1 MRTLRNSLWPRSGRR
16 ANLRRWLIASGVTLI
31 CFSALFFRASTHAQS
46 RTSKRARQTSTE
58 REKKGRTATLL
69 RRHENEPLQEDV
81 EGRENWFWFQRMYPF
96 NDLPDDARRKAW
108 DARPIDKGP
117 RTEAVTWQA
126 IGPVS
131 TSSAFVS
138 NWGTTSGRV
147 SAIAIA
153 PNNPQ
158 LLLIGSPTGGL
169 WRSTDGGVNFVPV
182 ADNLTDVSI
191 GSIAFAP
198 SNPQIVY
205 AGAGD
210 GVNRTYFGAGVLK
223 STDGGQ
229 TWARISDST
238 LPTFSVVR
246 QVAVDPNDPNTVYAV
261 QYNRINT
268 TTNSTLASGFF
279 RSTNGGVS
287 WTRTLAGLFRNMAIE
302 PGQPQNLFLAA
313 RRVDPTNA
321 ATPPGIYRSANG
333 GQTWSLVYTAP
344 TQTTSDIRVAVTP
357 ADAQRVYVY
366 HGGANGGALQLRVEV
381 SNDGGNTWSD
391 RGARTDIDR
400 EQFNY
405 NTYIFVS
412 PADANTIYVGSR
424 DTFKSTNGGTS
435 FTNIMGNFAAPTF
448 VDYTPDLS
456 TTHPDQQTVAFAP
469 NDANTVYFGNDG
481 GLFKSSDGGTTLQS
495 LNGTL
500 SLTQF
505 VGYAVDPTDA
515 SRTYG
520 GTQDNGSQR
529 RQAGTSQW
537 REVDGGDGGNF
548 VVDQLT
554 PSTVFS
560 TYIYGS
566 ITRFTNFGATRDQG
580 VGNNAKFGEPPDDQN
595 PRISFYPPFVGNG
608 VDSKLYLGTWR
619 LFISTNRGNSWNAP
633 AGMTDLTNGDPDVL
647 SAIGVAR
654 SNTNTIYVGS
664 SGGNLQVST
673 NEGASW
679 TDISAGLPNRSITG
693 ITVSRT
699 DPATAFVTV
708 SGFGSGH
715 VFKTVNTGGA
725 WTDISGNL
733 PNIPTNCL
741 LVDPQ
746 NANTIYVG
754 TDVGIFI
761 STTGGNTWA
770 SFNNGLPPVVVTK
783 LVASGNTIQAGTYG
797 RGGYQ
802 LNDVGTL
809 PTVQFNAA
817 NFTVSEGAGV
827 ATVTLTRTGTTT
839 SSSSV
844 AYATS
849 DIAGSQNCNVF
860 NGYASSR
867 CDYLT
872 SIGTVSFAA
881 NETSK
886 TLSIPIIDDSYFEG
900 NEFFTITLSNSS
912 GATLG
917 TTSTTTVTITDN
929 DSATGAN
936 PIDQAR
942 FFVTEHY
949 YDFLNRQP
957 DSSGLAFWI
966 NEIASCGSNQACI
979 ELKRINVSA
988 AYFLSTEF
996 QQTGYLV
1003 ERLYKTA
1010 YGDGSGASIL
1020 GGAHQLVVPVVRF
1033 SEFLPDTQQI
1043 GQRVV
1048 VGQTGWEAVLETSKQ
1063 SFTAQ
1068 FLQRSRFAAAFPTTM
1083 TPPQFVDKLNTNA
1096 GNVLSATD
1104 RATAIALFG
1113 GAADTSNATA
1123 RAQAL
1128 RQVAEN
1134 SNLVTNEFNRAFVL
1148 MQFFGYLRRDPNSG
1162 PDTDYTGYEFWLA
1175 KLNQFNGNFV
1185 NAEMVKAFI
1194 TSTEYRQR
1202 FGP

>member
-16 ANLRRWLIASGVTLI
+16 ANLRRWLIASGVTVI
-31 CFSALFFRASTHAQS
+31 CFSALFFKASTHAQS
-46 RTSKRARQTSTE
+46 HTSKRARQTSAD
-58 REKKGRTATLL
+58 REKKGRTAKLE
-69 RRHENEPLQEDV
+69 RRRENEPIQEDV
-81 EGRENWFWFQRMYPF
+81 ERRENWFWSQRMYPF
-96 NDLPDDARRKAW
+96 DDLPDDARRKAW
-108 DARPIDKGP
+108 DARPIDKGM
-117 RTEAVTWQA
+117 RAQALIWQP

-131 TSSAFVS
+131 TSSAYVS
-138 NWGTTSGRV
+138 QWGTTSGRV

-205 AGAGD
+205 AGSGD
-210 GVNRTYFGAGVLK
+210 AVNRAYFGAGVLK

-229 TWARISDST
+229 TWVRISDST
-238 LPTFSVVR
+238 LRTFGVVR
-246 QVAVDPNDPNTVYAV
+246 QVAVDPTNPDTVYAV
-261 QYNRINT
+261 QYNRIDTNT
-268 TTNSTLASGFF
+268 NQTFASGFF
-279 RSTNGGVS
+279 RSTNGGVT

-302 PGQPQNLFLAA
+302 PGQPQTLYLAA
-313 RRVDPTNA
+313 RRVDPANA
-321 ATPPGIYRSANG
+321 ATPPGIYRSTNG
-333 GQTWSLVYTAP
+333 GQNWDSVYAAP
-344 TQTTSDIRVAVTP
+344 FQSTSDIRVAVTP
-357 ADAQRVYVY
+357 ADAQKVYVY
-366 HGGANGGALQLRVEV
+366 EGGRNGGPLQLRVEV
-381 SNDGGNTWSD
+381 SNDGGGTWSN
-391 RGARTDIDR
+391 RGTRNDIDPG
-400 EQFNY
+400 QFNY

-424 DTFKSTNGGTS
+424 DTFKSTNGGQS
-435 FTNIMGNFAAPTF
+435 FTNIMGAFAAPSF
-448 VDYTPDLS
+448 ADYTPELS

-481 GLFKSSDGGTTLQS
+481 GLFKSTNGGTTLQS

-505 VGYAVDPTDA
+505 VGYAVDPTDP
-515 SRTYG
+515 SRSYG

-529 RQAGTSQW
+529 RQASTSQW

-548 VVDQLT
+548 VVDQQT

-560 TYIYGS
+560 TYIEGS
-566 ITRFTNFGATRDQG
+566 ITRLTNFGAARDSE
-580 VGNNAKFGEPPDDQN
+580 VGNNGIFGEPTN
-595 PRISFYPPFVGNG
+595 GPRISFYPPFTGNG
-608 VDSKLYLGTWR
+608 VDSKLYFGTWR

-654 SNTNTIYVGS
+654 SNINTIYVGS
-664 SGGNLQVST
+664 SGGAVQVST
-673 NEGASW
+673 NEGATW
-679 TDISAGLPNRSITG
+679 TDITAGLPNRSITG

-715 VFKTVNTGGA
+715 VFKTTNTGGA
-725 WTDISGNL
+725 WIDISGNL

-754 TDVGIFI
+754 TDIGVFI

-797 RGGYQ
+797 RGGFQ

-817 NFTVSEGAGV
+817 NFTVNEGAGV
-827 ATVTLTRTGTTT
+827 ATITLTRTGTTT
-839 SSSSV
+839 SNSSV

-886 TLSIPIIDDSYFEG
+886 TVSIPIIDDSYAEG

-917 TTSTTTVTITDN
+917 TISTATVTIIDN
-929 DSATGAN
+929 DSVTGPN
-936 PIDQAR
+936 PIDQAG

-957 DSSGLAFWI
+957 DAGGLAFWI
-966 NEIASCGSNQACI
+966 NELSSCGTNQACI

-988 AYFLSTEF
+988 SYFLSTEF

-1003 ERLYKTA
+1003 ERLYKSA
-1010 YGDGSGASIL
+1010 YGDASGASTL
-1020 GGAHQLVVPVVRF
+1020 GGAHQVVVPVARF
-1033 SEFLPDTQQI
+1033 GEFLPDTQQI
-1043 GQRVV
+1043 GQGVV
-1048 VGQTGWEAVLETSKQ
+1048 AGQTGWETVLENNKQ
-1063 SFTAQ
+1063 AFIAQ
-1068 FLQRSRFAAAFPTTM
+1068 FVQRSRFTTALPTTM
-1083 TPPQFVDKLNTNA
+1083 TPAEFVDQLNTNA
-1096 GNVLSATD
+1096 GSVLSSTD

-1113 GAADTSNATA
+1113 GATDTSNATA

-1134 SNLVTNEFNRAFVL
+1134 STLVTNEFNRAFVL
-1148 MQFFGYLRRDPNSG
+1148 MQFFGYLRRDPNTG
-1162 PDTDYTGYEFWLA
+1162 PDTDYTGYDFWLA

-1194 TSTEYRQR
+1194 TSVEYRTR

>member
-31 CFSALFFRASTHAQS
+31 CFSALFFKASTHAQS
-46 RTSKRARQTSTE
+46 HTSKRARQTSAD
-58 REKKGRTATLL
+58 REKKGRTAKLE
-69 RRHENEPLQEDV
+69 RRRENEPIQEDV
-81 EGRENWFWFQRMYPF
+81 ERRENWFWSQRMYPF
-96 NDLPDDARRKAW
+96 DDLPDDARRKAW
-108 DARPIDKGP
+108 DARPIDKGM
-117 RTEAVTWQA
+117 RAQALIWQP

-131 TSSAFVS
+131 TSSAYVS
-138 NWGTTSGRV
+138 QWGTTSGRV

-205 AGAGD
+205 AGSGD
-210 GVNRTYFGAGVLK
+210 AVNRAYFGAGVLK

-229 TWARISDST
+229 TWVRISDST
-238 LPTFSVVR
+238 LRTFGVVR
-246 QVAVDPNDPNTVYAV
+246 QVAVDPTNPDTVYAV
-261 QYNRINT
+261 QYDRIDTNT
-268 TTNSTLASGFF
+268 NQTFASGFF
-279 RSTNGGVS
+279 RSTNGGVT

-302 PGQPQNLFLAA
+302 PGQPQTLYLAA
-313 RRVDPTNA
+313 RRVDPANA
-321 ATPPGIYRSANG
+321 ATPPGIYRSTNG
-333 GQTWSLVYTAP
+333 GQNWDSVYAAP
-344 TQTTSDIRVAVTP
+344 FQSTSDIRVAVTP
-357 ADAQRVYVY
+357 ADAQKVYVY
-366 HGGANGGALQLRVEV
+366 EGGRNGGPLQLRVEV
-381 SNDGGNTWSD
+381 SNDGGGTWSN
-391 RGARTDIDR
+391 RGTRNDIDPG
-400 EQFNY
+400 QFNY

-424 DTFKSTNGGTS
+424 DTFKSTNGGQS
-435 FTNIMGNFAAPTF
+435 FTNIMGAFAAPSF
-448 VDYTPDLS
+448 ADYTPELS

-481 GLFKSSDGGTTLQS
+481 GLFKSTNGGTTLQS

-515 SRTYG
+515 SRSYG

-529 RQAGTSQW
+529 RQASTSRW

-548 VVDQLT
+548 VVDQQT

-560 TYIYGS
+560 TYIEGS
-566 ITRFTNFGATRDQG
+566 ITRFTNFGAARDSE
-580 VGNNAKFGEPPDDQN
+580 VGNNGIFGEPTN
-595 PRISFYPPFVGNG
+595 GPRISFYPPFTGNG
-608 VDSKLYLGTWR
+608 VDSKLYFGTWR

-654 SNTNTIYVGS
+654 SNINTIYVGS
-664 SGGNLQVST
+664 SGGAVQVST
-673 NEGASW
+673 NEGVTW
-679 TDISAGLPNRSITG
+679 TDITTGLPNRSITG

-715 VFKTVNTGGA
+715 VFKTTNTGGA

-754 TDVGIFI
+754 TDIGVFI

-797 RGGYQ
+797 RGGFQ

-817 NFTVSEGAGV
+817 NFTVNEGAGV
-827 ATVTLTRTGTTT
+827 ATITLTRTGTTT
-839 SSSSV
+839 SNSSV

-886 TLSIPIIDDSYFEG
+886 TVSIPIIDDSYAEG

-917 TTSTTTVTITDN
+917 TTSTATVTIIDN
-929 DSATGAN
+929 DSVTGPN
-936 PIDQAR
+936 PIDQAG

-957 DSSGLAFWI
+957 DAGGLAFWI
-966 NEIASCGSNQACI
+966 NELSSCGTNQACI

-988 AYFLSTEF
+988 SYFLSTEF

-1010 YGDGSGASIL
+1010 YGDASGASTL
-1020 GGAHQLVVPVVRF
+1020 GGAHQVVVPVARF
-1033 SEFLPDTQQI
+1033 GEFLPDTQQI
-1043 GQRVV
+1043 GQGLV
-1048 VGQTGWEAVLETSKQ
+1048 VGQPGWEAVLENNKQ
-1063 SFTAQ
+1063 SFANE
-1068 FLQRSRFAAAFPTTM
+1068 FVQRSRFATPFPTTL
-1083 TPPQFVDKLNTNA
+1083 TPMAFVDKLNTNA
-1096 GNVLSATD
+1096 GNVLSAGE
-1104 RATAIALFG
+1104 RSTAIALFG
-1113 GAADTSNATA
+1113 GATDTSNATA

-1134 SNLVTNEFNRAFVL
+1134 STLVTNEFNRAFVL
-1148 MQFFGYLRRDPNSG
+1148 MQFFGYLRRDPNTG
-1162 PDTDYTGYEFWLA
+1162 PDTDYTGYDFWLA

-1194 TSTEYRQR
+1194 TSVEYRTR